1 MLRSKFRKQV
11 VAMAVGRG
19 RWSCRPY
26 LEALESRVAPATH
39 TWIGASPF
47 TTVWSDPLNWSG
59 GVPASGESNL
69 ALIFPASPH
78 PANTNNISG
87 LTITSIQFSAPNTIS
102 GAAITL
108 VGDTTIAATNT
119 AGTNTVALDLNQQPV
134 FIGSVAHFN
143 HVYNV
148 AGNGTLNVSGR
159 ITGHPTLN
167 TLHKLG
173 SGVLTLTSQ
182 SGNNYGGSTQ
192 IDAGTLRGDQSNSY
206 VPATSAVTVAAGAT
220 FEVGPYFISIGS
232 LAGAGRVVLN
242 AELSTGY
249 DGTSTTF
256 SGVISGPNT
265 LAKGG
270 NGTFTLAGAN
280 TYGGYTDIVA
290 GTLRVGTDFAI
301 PATSVVTVLSGAT
314 LDLQFWGDR
323 IGSLDGAGNVINRAG
338 LLWIGGNNS
347 SPNFSGVI
355 SGAGGRVVKEGTGV
369 WTVSGANTYTGTT
382 TVSQGTVRVGTDFAV
397 PAASAVTV
405 AAGATLDLQ
414 FWGDR
419 IGSLAGAGN
428 VINAAGLLWTGSDNS
443 STTFSGVMSGNG
455 GRLVKE
461 GSGVFTLSGADT
473 YTGST
478 EVDAGTLE
486 VGNNAALGT
495 GALTLNNASLQSSTS
510 VTLANPF
517 TLTGFQPA
525 FKGSHDL
532 TLTGAG
538 TLNSPLL
545 TLNTA
550 GTTLI
555 FSGQLSG
562 NSGPFLTGQ
571 GTVVFSHASSYLGP
585 TQLFSGTLRLAADD
599 SVPPNSALTV
609 SAGATLDLSNHVDH
623 IGSLSGAGSV
633 LVTTGGG
640 LATGFDNT
648 STTFSGLLSGQGTL
662 LKDGSG
668 TLTLTGSTTYTGPTT
683 VNGGT
688 LAGTVTLAGPLI
700 VNSGGTVSPGNA
712 SPGILGS
719 QNATFNAGSTLS
731 VRLNGTSAGTGYDE
745 LSVSGPA
752 DLSGSPTLN
761 VTLGFASAVGDTFT
775 ILTSTAGTSGAF
787 QDPAGNPLTDGAVFT
802 TGGSRFQITY
812 TGTNVVLT
820 HIADPAD
827 HFMIVAPTTVTAGIP
842 FDVTVMAL
850 DPNGNVDPVYTGTVT
865 FTTSDADP
873 GVMLPADYTFSTADG
888 GVHTFTNTGLGET
901 TLVTPGDQSITA
913 TDTVS
918 GINGGAILTVMAG
931 GLTAGPSSRQGVAS
945 LASAV
950 GPTPTPAREEIWLA
964 QPIDETPAGV
974 CQTNAASHPQA
985 GVAESWAADQLFQ
998 AANEDHGVGRTIRIF
1013 SPTGEDLG
1021 DFATGVPTP
1030 WGLAFSVED

>member
-1 MLRSKFRKQV
+1 
-11 VAMAVGRG
+11 
-19 RWSCRPY
+19 
-26 LEALESRVAPATH
+26 
-39 TWIGASPF
+39 
-47 TTVWSDPLNWSG
+47 
-59 GVPASGESNL
+59 
-69 ALIFPASPH
+69 
-78 PANTNNISG
+78 
-87 LTITSIQFSAPNTIS
+87 
-102 GAAITL
+102 
-108 VGDTTIAATNT
+108 
-119 AGTNTVALDLNQQPV
+119 
-134 FIGSVAHFN
+134 
-143 HVYNV
+143 
-148 AGNGTLNVSGR
+148 
-159 ITGHPTLN
+159 
-167 TLHKLG
+167 
-173 SGVLTLTSQ
+173 
-182 SGNNYGGSTQ
+182 
-192 IDAGTLRGDQSNSY
+192 
-206 VPATSAVTVAAGAT
+206 
-220 FEVGPYFISIGS
+220 
-232 LAGAGRVVLN
+232 
-242 AELSTGY
+242 
-249 DGTSTTF
+249 
-256 SGVISGPNT
+256 
-265 LAKGG
+265 
-270 NGTFTLAGAN
+270 
-280 TYGGYTDIVA
+280 
-290 GTLRVGTDFAI
+290 
-301 PATSVVTVLSGAT
+301 
-314 LDLQFWGDR
+314 
-323 IGSLDGAGNVINRAG
+323 
-338 LLWIGGNNS
+338 
-347 SPNFSGVI
+347 
-355 SGAGGRVVKEGTGV
+355 
-369 WTVSGANTYTGTT
+369 
-382 TVSQGTVRVGTDFAV
+382 VSQGTVRVGTDFAV

-461 GSGVFTLSGADT
+461 GSGVFTLSGANT

-486 VGNNAALGT
+486 VANNTALGT
-495 GALTLNNASLQSSTS
+495 GALTLNNASLESSTS

-517 TLTGFQPA
+517 TLTGFQPS

-545 TLNTA
+545 TLNSA

-562 NSGPFLTGQ
+562 PSGPFLTGQ
-571 GTVVFSHASSYLGP
+571 GTVVFSHASSYQGP

-609 SAGATLDLSNHVDH
+609 SAGATFDLSNHVDH

-633 LVTTGGG
+633 LVTTGGA

-648 STTFSGLLSGQGTL
+648 STTFSGVMSGQGTL

-688 LAGTVTLAGPLI
+688 LAGTVSLAGPLV
-700 VNSGGTVSPGNA
+700 VNSGGTVSPGTA

-719 QNATFNAGSTLS
+719 QNATFGAGSTFS
-731 VRLNGTSAGTGYDE
+731 VRLNGTGAGSGYDE
-745 LSVSGPA
+745 LGVSGPA
-752 DLSGSPTLN
+752 DLSSSPTLN

-787 QDPAGNPLTDGAVFT
+787 QDPAGNPLPDGAVFT
-802 TGGSRFQITY
+802 AGGSRFQISY
-812 TGTNVVLT
+812 AGTEVVLT

-827 HFMIVAPTTVTAGIP
+827 HFVIMAPTTVTAGVP

-873 GVMLPADYTFSTADG
+873 GVVLPVDYTFTAADG

-901 TLVTPGDQSITA
+901 TLITPGDQSITA

-918 GINGGAILTVMAG
+918 GINGSATV
-931 GLTAGPSSRQGVAS
+931 TVAS
-945 LASAV
+945 GPLGRGRGEGISLGTAVAPMAPQPVIGEVTPLSLATAAEGSGASLSAVDKQDAAGKDLFFAVLASDLHWREAPELL
-950 GPTPTPAREEIWLA
+950 GP
-964 QPIDETPAGV
+964 
-974 CQTNAASHPQA
+974 
-985 GVAESWAADQLFQ
+985 AEPS
-998 AANEDHGVGRTIRIF
+998 T
-1013 SPTGEDLG
+1013 DL
-1021 DFATGVPTP
+1021 
-1030 WGLAFSVED
+1030 L